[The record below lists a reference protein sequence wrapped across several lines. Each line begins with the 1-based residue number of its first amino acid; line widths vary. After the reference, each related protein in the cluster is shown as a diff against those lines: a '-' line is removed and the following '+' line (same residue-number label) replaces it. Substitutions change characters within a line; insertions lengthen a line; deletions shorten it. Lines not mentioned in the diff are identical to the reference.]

1 MQSVDKTEIKE
12 MQKNNLMLATLLLF
26 SAKQAALSVFV
37 YLLEIQNVAHDACCE
52 VEWIG
57 VNILL

>member
-12 MQKNNLMLATLLLF
+12 MQKNNLMLAILLLF

-37 YLLEIQNVAHDACCE
+37 YLLEIQNVAHDTCCE
-52 VEWIG
+52 VE
-57 VNILL
+57 